1 MLEGLVD
8 WAFLNVRKAVGIVS
22 VSFLVAIVVTQ
33 YYDTGETYAR
43 IGELFRGK
51 SAVAV
56 ALIVIALGSAFVSSI
71 LLPHLIRAFTDL
83 RVLSSALGFICFA
96 GLYLANEE
104 VDEWDVDDRSRFM
117 IGLVVL
123 GSVLFVGPWVYEPL
137 LRWITAQIPF
147 I

>member
-1 MLEGLVD
+1 MLEGIVD
-8 WAFLNVRKAVGIVS
+8 WAFLNIRKAVGIVL
-22 VSFLVAIVVTQ
+22 VSFLVAIVISQ
-33 YYDTGETYAR
+33 YYETGETYAR

-71 LLPHLIRAFTDL
+71 LLPHLTQAFQDV

-96 GLYLANEE
+96 GLYLANGE
-104 VDEWDVDDRSRFM
+104 VDEWNINDRSRFM
-117 IGLVVL
+117 IGLVVI
-123 GSVLFVGPWVYEPL
+123 GSVLTVGPWVYEPI

-147 I
+147 L